1 MAEPR
6 TEVLWFG
13 EGPDDP
19 TEHELRNR
27 GLVRRT
33 QTPGATLPPLRD
45 VRAAV
50 FFADPAG
57 VQDVAG
63 ALRRVGATLLDH
75 GVARHLVASDDRT
88 LGLAQQVLDGWP
100 LLGRLTPR
108 TAPPPHEVPE
118 QIARKAVGAGP
129 RLDLHIE
136 VAHDGRPLDECDVP
150 LFQRAF
156 HNCSRIDL
164 VELTGGR
171 SEARVFPV
179 HLTVAGSRAGLW
191 PQPFFAKVDAH
202 AKVRKEFANY
212 REFADRYIPFGLR
225 PNVQE
230 IVEGAE
236 RSLLAGDFVDRSES
250 LWDLARRNVAASAI
264 SALVEETLVGWRNQ
278 AYGADP
284 ETGPL
289 ASVMQEAGLCDPER
303 IKPSYGEQARR
314 RGCGA
319 SAADIWASLMELQH
333 QRYRLAPIHGDL
345 HGENVRVRNGQAI
358 LIDLASVAAR
368 GPLTADLAALE
379 TWLAFELPPDE
390 ANLPYANPAWEAEI
404 DRLNAPA
411 SFLHP
416 PAPCEPTAR
425 YGWMSAVVRQIRH
438 MGLAVQ
444 SCPDEYQTAV
454 AIQLLRRCQW
464 DDVPT
469 PDHFRRAH
477 GYVVAARLVEDLK
490 LRSAM

>member
-1 MAEPR
+1 MAELR
-6 TEVLWFG
+6 SDVLWFG
-13 EGPDDP
+13 EEPD
-19 TEHELRNR
+19 ELTKQELKNR
-27 GLVRRT
+27 GLGCRM
-33 QTPGATLPPLRD
+33 QSPGAALPSLGD

-50 FFADPAG
+50 FFAVPTR
-57 VQDVAG
+57 VQEVADT
-63 ALRRVGATLLDH
+63 LRGIGATLLDH
-75 GVARHLVASDDRT
+75 GAALHLVASDDRT
-88 LGLAQQVLDGWP
+88 LGLAQRALDGWA
-100 LLGRLTPR
+100 LLSRLNPR

-118 QIARKAVGAGP
+118 QIARHAAGARP
-129 RLDLHIE
+129 RLDLQIE
-136 VAHDGRPLDECDVP
+136 VAHDGRPLDDCDVP

-171 SEARVFPV
+171 SEARVFAV

-202 AKVRKEFANY
+202 DKVRKEFANY

-230 IVEGAE
+230 VVEGAE

-278 AYGADP
+278 AYGSDP

-289 ASVMQEAGLCDPER
+289 AGVMRAAGLCEPDK
-303 IKPSYGEQARR
+303 IKPSYAEHARR
-314 RGCGA
+314 EGCSAG
-319 SAADIWASLMELQH
+319 AADLWASLMVLQH

-358 LIDLASVAAR
+358 VIDLASVAAR

-379 TWLAFELPPDE
+379 TWLAFELPPEE
-390 ANLPYANPAWEAEI
+390 AEYPYANAPWEAEI
-404 DRLNAPA
+404 NRLYAPTA
-411 SFLHP
+411 FQHP
-416 PAPCEPTAR
+416 PAPCEPTAT
-425 YGWMSAVVRQIRH
+425 YGWMCAVVRQIRH

-464 DDVPT
+464 DGVPN
-469 PDHFRRAH
+469 PDRFRRGH
-477 GYVVAARLVEDLK
+477 GYVVAARLIEDLK
-490 LRSAM
+490 QRSEM